1 MKIASFKNEVFF
13 SEFGDPKSTKVLAQ
27 LEAMQ
32 QKVESIDQMLHT
44 LQELSD
50 RCQRDRIK
58 VPRMKNCSTCEH
70 NAIMKVVVDIET
82 SVKIVR
88 NSLLFLCRC
97 YFQERHIAVLLSI
110 QSQIYPTLDIR

>member
-1 MKIASFKNEVFF
+1 MRVFSFSFLVL
-13 SEFGDPKSTKVLAQ
+13 EFGDPKSTKVLAQ